1 MISPEIERKF
11 LVKGRPWEALG
22 TGVAIR
28 QGYLSRDEK
37 NVVRIRVGGDQAWL
51 TIKGPTQGLSR
62 LECEYEIPPV
72 EAESLFALCCEP
84 PLQKTRYRIEEQG
97 ALFDVD
103 VFEAENAGL
112 VVAEIELQSE
122 DETFFRPA
130 WLGKEVS
137 DDPRYRNSELSAFP
151 YSSWED

>member
-11 LVKGRPWEALG
+11 LVEGRPWDAVEA
-22 TGVAIR
+22 GVAIR
-28 QGYLSRDEK
+28 QGYLSRSEK
-37 NVVRIRVGGDQAWL
+37 SVVRIRVGGDQAWL

-62 LECEYEIPPV
+62 LECEYEIPRA

-84 PLQKTRYRIEEQG
+84 PIQKTRYRIEEQG
-97 ALFDVD
+97 AVFEVD
-103 VFEAENAGL
+103 VFEAENVGL
-112 VVAEIELQSE
+112 VVAEIELQHE

-137 DDPRYRNSELSAFP
+137 NDPRYRNSELSRLP